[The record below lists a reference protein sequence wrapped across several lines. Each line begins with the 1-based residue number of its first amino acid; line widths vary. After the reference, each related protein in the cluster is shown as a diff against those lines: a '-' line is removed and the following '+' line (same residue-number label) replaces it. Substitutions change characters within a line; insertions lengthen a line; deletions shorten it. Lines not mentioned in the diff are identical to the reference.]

1 MFSDISLPSLHAD
14 LLSLLLCSNIKHKL
28 EVVTSEEPFRA
39 AGRGADLFLGLQARL
54 TSFSL
59 TSLVLALQIYFDCK
73 IGLQAG
79 LDTDLG
85 VRLLT

>member
-1 MFSDISLPSLHAD
+1 M
-14 LLSLLLCSNIKHKL
+14 LSLLLCSNIKHKL

-59 TSLVLALQIYFDCK
+59 TSLVLALQIYFECK

>member
-1 MFSDISLPSLHAD
+1 M
-14 LLSLLLCSNIKHKL
+14 
-28 EVVTSEEPFRA
+28 VTSKEPFGA
-39 AGRGADLFLGLQARL
+39 AGRGPDLFLGPQARL

-59 TSLVLALQIYFDCK
+59 TSLVLALQVYFDCK

-85 VRLLT
+85 VSLLT